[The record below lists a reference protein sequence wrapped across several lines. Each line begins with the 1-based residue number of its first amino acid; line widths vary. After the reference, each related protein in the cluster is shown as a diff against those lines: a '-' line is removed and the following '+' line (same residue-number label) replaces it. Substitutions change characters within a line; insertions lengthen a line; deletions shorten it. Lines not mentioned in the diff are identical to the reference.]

1 MTWNY
6 IGIDADPPRRVPLL
20 LLFHGGHTMIG
31 NANVQNA
38 IAWTL
43 IPEAD
48 TVKQSCQVILRGLP
62 ELRMIKCIIQEP
74 GVYQELVTALVH
86 YRDDELASFTDLVRA
101 LDRKAHNGTPCIDNY
116 HH

>member
-31 NANVQNA
+31 NANVQHA
-38 IAWTL
+38 IAWAP
-43 IPEAD
+43 IPEVDAI
-48 TVKQSCQVILRGLP
+48 KQSCQVILRGLP
-62 ELRMIKCIIQEP
+62 ELHMIRCIL
-74 GVYQELVTALVH
+74 GNADTHKELVTALVH

-116 HH
+116 HR